1 MVGQEATS
9 TRVSIYLD
17 PCAMLEPKP
26 RLLVNVLVGGG
37 AVLGRRRV
45 RTTRIGGESR
55 LFELYVYEVEGK
67 KVTGWQSDSS
77 SDNSM
82 LSHLLYCALR
92 LVIARTVERSTRT
105 TTGRMDSCGREDA
118 LTTLGEP
125 SRPTMSVWQLPSVR
139 LYLFL
144 RCGVLKISLH

>member
-1 MVGQEATS
+1 MWWVKKQLPRGSAFTS
-9 TRVSIYLD
+9 TRVRCLSLNQD
-17 PCAMLEPKP
+17 SLSMFWW
-26 RLLVNVLVGGG
+26 GGG

-125 SRPTMSVWQLPSVR
+125 SRPTMSVWQHSPGILSFVCI
-139 LYLFL
+139 F
-144 RCGVLKISLH
+144 S